1 MKSPATSA
9 VIRVGGSAL
18 ESRPHVFDALR
29 GAGQDAAEIAGLF
42 RVMVAGAA
50 VIWLIVTGL
59 ALHAMRSRRSLW
71 SERAGLLLIAIGG
84 GVVPTVILAALLAY
98 GMPTLARQLHTGTT
112 PSVRITVV
120 GEQWWWRVRYELP
133 GRTHV
138 ELANEVRL
146 PRDRTTAVTLTSSN
160 VIHSFWIPA
169 LAGKVDMLPGRTTHL
184 TLEPAAT
191 GTYRGLCAE
200 YCGASHA
207 RMAFI
212 VEVMEPDAFE
222 QWLSAQGLP
231 ATPVGNDVTAGATA
245 FLRHGCGACH
255 GIRGSPAVATIG
267 PDLTHVGSRR
277 SIAAA
282 SLPNQ
287 PDDIARFIAR
297 PGHIKPGALMP
308 PFAMLPPDQLH
319 AIAAYLRS
327 LQ

>member
-1 MKSPATSA
+1 
-9 VIRVGGSAL
+9 
-18 ESRPHVFDALR
+18 VFEALR
-29 GAGQDAAEIAGLF
+29 GAGRDAAEIASLF
-42 RVMVAGAA
+42 WAMAAGAA
-50 VIWLIVTGL
+50 VVWLIVTAL

-84 GVVPTVILAALLAY
+84 GAVPTVILAALLAY
-98 GMPTLARQLHTGTT
+98 GMPTLARQLDTGT
-112 PSVRITVV
+112 SASARITVV
-120 GEQWWWRVRYELP
+120 GEQFWWRVRYELP
-133 GRTHV
+133 GGSHV

-146 PRDRTTAVTLTSSN
+146 PRDRVTALTLTSTN

-169 LAGKVDMLPGRTTHL
+169 LAGKVDMLPGRITHL
-184 TLEPAAT
+184 TLEPAAA
-191 GTYRGLCAE
+191 GTYRGVCAE

-222 QWLSAQGLP
+222 QWLSAQALP
-231 ATPVGNDVTAGATA
+231 ASPAGNDVTAGATA
-245 FLRHGCGACH
+245 FLRNGCGACH
-255 GIRGSPAVATIG
+255 SIRGSPAVATIG

-277 SIAAA
+277 SVAAA

-287 PDDIARFIAR
+287 ADDIARWIAR
-297 PGHIKPGALMP
+297 PEHIKPGALMP
-308 PFAMLPPDQLH
+308 PFAMLPPDQLT

>member
-1 MKSPATSA
+1 
-9 VIRVGGSAL
+9 VLEAL
-18 ESRPHVFDALR
+18 T
-29 GAGQDAAEIAGLF
+29 GAGRDAAEIADLF
-42 RVMVAGAA
+42 WMMAGGAA
-50 VIWLIVTGL
+50 VIWLSVTAL
-59 ALHAMRSRRSLW
+59 ALHAIRSRRSVW

-84 GVVPTVILAALLAY
+84 GAIPMVVLAALLAY
-98 GMPTLARQLHTGTT
+98 GMPTLARQLDTST
-112 PSVRITVV
+112 PASVRMTVV

-133 GRTHV
+133 DGSHV

-146 PRDRTTAVTLTSSN
+146 PRGRVTAVTLTSTN

-169 LAGKVDMLPGRTTHL
+169 LAGKLDMTPGRFTHL

-191 GTYRGLCAE
+191 GTYRGVCAE

-207 RMAFI
+207 RMALI

-222 QWLSAQGLP
+222 QWLLAQSQPTTTSGR
-231 ATPVGNDVTAGATA
+231 AVEAGAGA
-245 FLRHGCGACH
+245 FRANGCGACH
-255 GIRGSPAVATIG
+255 AIRGTASVATIG

-287 PDDIARFIAR
+287 PDDIARFIAG

-308 PFAMLPPDQLH
+308 PFGMLPPDELNT
-319 AIAAYLRS
+319 IAAYLRS

>member
-1 MKSPATSA
+1 MA
-9 VIRVGGSAL
+9 AL
-18 ESRPHVFDALR
+18 LNQKPLVFEALR
-29 GAGQDAAEIAGLF
+29 NAGQDAAEIASLF
-42 RVMVAGAA
+42 WVMAAGAA
-50 VIWLIVTGL
+50 IIWLIVTGL
-59 ALHAMRSRRSLW
+59 GLHAMRSRRSLW

-84 GVVPTVILAALLAY
+84 GAVPTVILAALLVY
-98 GMPTLARQLHTGTT
+98 GMPTLARQLDTAIS
-112 PSVRITVV
+112 PSVRISVV

-133 GRTHV
+133 GGTHV
-138 ELANEVRL
+138 ELANEIRL
-146 PRDRTTAVTLTSSN
+146 PRDRVTAVTLTSTN

-169 LAGKVDMLPGRTTHL
+169 LAGKVDMVPGRTTQL
-184 TLEPAAT
+184 TLEPGAA
-191 GTYRGLCAE
+191 GTYRGVCAE

-222 QWLSAQGLP
+222 QWLAAQGLP
-231 ATPVGNDVTAGATA
+231 APPAATDVTAGATA
-245 FLRHGCGACH
+245 FLRNGCGACH
-255 GIRGSPAVATIG
+255 SIRGSPAVATIG

-277 SIAAA
+277 SVAAA

-297 PGHIKPGALMP
+297 PDHVKPGSLMP
-308 PFAMLPPDQLH
+308 PFAMLPPDQLN

>member
-1 MKSPATSA
+1 M
-9 VIRVGGSAL
+9 
-18 ESRPHVFDALR
+18 FDALL
-29 GAGQDAAEIAGLF
+29 GAGRDAAEIAGLF
-42 RVMVAGAA
+42 RVMAAGAA
-50 VIWLIVTGL
+50 VIWILITGL
-59 ALHAMRSRRSLW
+59 AWHAMRSRRSRW
-71 SERAGLLLIAIGG
+71 SERSGLLLIAIGG
-84 GVVPTVILAALLAY
+84 GAVPTVMLAALLAY
-98 GMPTLARQLHTGTT
+98 GMPTLARQLDTSAP

-133 GRTHV
+133 GGRHV

-146 PRDRTTAVTLTSSN
+146 PRDRAAEVTLTSTN

-169 LAGKVDMLPGRTTHL
+169 LAGKVDMLPGRITHL

-191 GTYRGLCAE
+191 GSYRGMCAE

-212 VEVMEPDAFE
+212 VEVMEPDTFE
-222 QWLSAQGLP
+222 QWLSAQALP
-231 ATPVGNDVTAGATA
+231 ATPAGSEVTAGATA
-245 FLRHGCGACH
+245 FLRNGCGACH
-255 GIRGSPAVATIG
+255 SIRGSPAVATIG
-267 PDLTHVGSRR
+267 PDLTHVGSRG

-287 PDDIARFIAR
+287 PDDVARFIAR
-297 PGHIKPGALMP
+297 PEHIKPGALMP
-308 PFAMLPPDQLH
+308 PFAMLPPDQLN